1 MKLHWTKAVRRVL
14 ALTMAALSSRRKIF
28 VKIVKTLYNSKAL
41 WYNAFSPDKS
51 FETVSLR

>member
-1 MKLHWTKAVRRVL
+1 
-14 ALTMAALSSRRKIF
+14 MAALSSRRKIF

-51 FETVSLR
+51 FETVSLG